1 MEIFGW
7 VKLGLENWKTI
18 VSIITLLTTTGVTS
32 CSWLQAREQAENEK
46 QAAQYLAENMLN
58 VSRETHVIELPKKHQ
73 ILQVPDRTYEK
84 ELKLIK
90 SKIERYHP
98 E

>member
-1 MEIFGW
+1 MELFGW

-18 VSIITLLTTTGVTS
+18 VSIVTLLTTTGVTS
-32 CSWLQAREQAENEK
+32 CSWLQAREQAQNEK

-58 VSRETHVIELPKKHQ
+58 VSRETHVIELPKKRQ
-73 ILQVPDRTYEK
+73 VLQNCTCEK
-84 ELKLIK
+84 RLKSLE
-90 SKIERYHP
+90 SKMQYYHP